1 MNTFERVC
9 FLVKMQRNFVNVS
22 VPLINNS
29 KVKKNLKNPVLCTLN
44 ILKSNKKKFN
54 KVKYEYIWNL
64 KFLTDLKKIY
74 CQKAISVW
82 A

>member
-9 FLVKMQRNFVNVS
+9 FLVKMQSNFVNVS
-22 VPLINNS
+22 VPWINNS

-44 ILKSNKKKFN
+44 ILKSNKKKIN
-54 KVKYEYIWNL
+54 KVKYEYIWSL